1 MLDLTPIHQ
10 ANSSLETLTGR
21 TRESHGSRSP
31 NTAFEAVKNNRN
43 RPVFQALTSP
53 PAGTTA

>member
-31 NTAFEAVKNNRN
+31 NTAFEALENNRN
-43 RPVFQALTSP
+43 NPDFQAPTPPTS
-53 PAGTTA
+53 GTTA